1 MLKQIQDISKS
12 HKNVKI
18 TIENFR
24 KTDGIVFTSEKTLIE
39 IDTSVSILLQLTK
52 EIKYYN

>member
-24 KTDGIVFTSEKTLIE
+24 KTDGIVFTSEKTSIE
-39 IDTSVSILLQLTK
+39 LDTSVSILLQLTK

>member
-24 KTDGIVFTSEKTLIE
+24 KTDGIVFTSEKTSIE